1 MSTWDV
7 DHDFVQK
14 LLPAKVCDVSCL
26 LYYRT
31 WNRTAWSHLK
41 KNYEIPHA
49 RPVLIQG
56 SDGDDIYFHY
66 IRNTAPDGDA
76 ERRLIERGF
85 GNRRRTCQP
94 RKGVSFNEVRLPRG
108 LG

>member
-1 MSTWDV
+1 MFAILSDMESYGLVT
-7 DHDFVQK
+7 
-14 LLPAKVCDVSCL
+14 
-26 LYYRT
+26 
-31 WNRTAWSHLK
+31 LK